1 MTDTKNIII
10 QLKQIRDEKNL
21 SFGDIMSLLENNG
34 DYLSKTTLS
43 RIFAEGS
50 EEGSFRYEETLK
62 PLCNALLDIE
72 NIEETDSMDVQA
84 MKTLLKY
91 KSDRIEDLE
100 QQIEHQR
107 SQFNAELV
115 ALHEKMDAE
124 RESWSRSIEFLK
136 EQINF
141 KDKRMDL
148 LLQAVQDKD
157 SRYDE
162 ILKLVLACPWRTKP
176 TDCGDKE

>member
-1 MTDTKNIII
+1 MTDTREIIV
-10 QLKQIRDEKNL
+10 QLKQIRDEKGL
-21 SFGDIMSLLENNG
+21 SFGDIMSMLEKNG

-43 RIFAEGS
+43 RIFADGS
-50 EEGSFRYEETLK
+50 EDSSFRYEETLK

-91 KSDRIEDLE
+91 KSDRIADLE
-100 QQIEHQR
+100 QQIEQQR

-115 ALHEKMDAE
+115 ALHEKMDTE
-124 RESWSRSIEFLK
+124 RESWARSIEFLK

-157 SRYDE
+157 TRYDE
-162 ILKLVLACPWRTKP
+162 VLKLILACPWRTKSV
-176 TDCGDKE
+176 DCGGEE